1 MSEQRVAFTL
11 TLRDVL
17 RNGLRHTRADLARLV
32 ETLTLVVE
40 GQHWQAYDLPDLKA
54 LVERPLAQG
63 GCGVPSR
70 QVIASL
76 RLARELGDY
85 DRATQRAIER
95 FIGLLEVPNR
105 RQLSRRQR
113 ERSERVQ
120 QILQADDLD
129 TLTRSLRLSLTR
141 GQLAELCQRLADDAS

>member
-1 MSEQRVAFTL
+1 MTEQRVAFTL

-17 RNGLRHTRADLARLV
+17 RNGLRHTRADLAHLV

-40 GQHWQAYDLPDLKA
+40 GQHWQDHDLPDLKA

-63 GCGVPSR
+63 GCGLPSAK
-70 QVIASL
+70 VIACL
-76 RLARELGDY
+76 RVAREVGDY
-85 DRATQRAIER
+85 DRATQRAIEHL
-95 FIGLLEVPNR
+95 IALLEGPNR

-120 QILQADDLD
+120 QILQADDLE
-129 TLTRSLRLSLTR
+129 TLTHTLRLSLTR
-141 GQLAELCQRLADDAS
+141 GQLADLRKRLTDDAS

>member
-1 MSEQRVAFTL
+1 MTQQRVGFTL

-17 RNGLRHTRADLARLV
+17 RNSLRHTQTDLARLV
-32 ETLTLVVE
+32 ETLALVVE
-40 GQHWQAYDLPDLKA
+40 GQHWQAHDLPDLKA

-70 QVIASL
+70 QVIACL
-76 RLARELGDY
+76 RVAREVGDY
-85 DRATQRAIER
+85 DLTTQRAIEHL
-95 FIGLLEVPNR
+95 IALLEVPNR

-120 QILQADDLD
+120 QILQADDPE
-129 TLTRSLRLSLTR
+129 TLTHVLRLSLTR
-141 GQLAELCQRLADDAS
+141 GQLADLCQRLTDDAS